1 MAQVGLLGGTFDPP
15 HLGHLV
21 CAQEALVQLELDRV
35 LLVPA
40 GTPPHKAIVSDAGVE
55 HRVAMCEAA
64 VAGDDRFGV
73 SRADAD
79 RDGPAYTVELLR
91 SLSGTDE
98 LTFIVVGDM
107 AHSLPAWR
115 EPEGVLALARLGVA
129 EREGVR
135 RADIA
140 ERLAG
145 LAGADE
151 RVVFFDMPR
160 LDISSSLIRRR
171 AAAGAP
177 LRYLVPDAVA
187 EYIEREGL
195 YRQAPAYP

>member
-1 MAQVGLLGGTFDPP
+1 VARVGLLGGTFDPP
-15 HLGHLV
+15 HIAHLV
-21 CAQEALVQLELDRV
+21 CAQEAWARLELDRV

-40 GTPPHKAIVSDAGVE
+40 GVPPHKEILADPGVE

-64 VAGDDRFGV
+64 VGGDDRFGV

-79 RDGPAYTVELLR
+79 RVGPAYTVDLLR
-91 SLSGTDE
+91 SLGGADD
-98 LTFIVVGDM
+98 LTFIVGGDM
-107 AHSLPAWR
+107 AFSLPTWR
-115 EPEGVLALARLGVA
+115 DPEGVLALAWLGVA

-140 ERLAG
+140 DALAG
-145 LAGADE
+145 LAGARE

-160 LDISSSLIRRR
+160 IDISSSLIRRR
-171 AAAGAP
+171 AAAGLP

-187 EYIEREGL
+187 EYIERAGL